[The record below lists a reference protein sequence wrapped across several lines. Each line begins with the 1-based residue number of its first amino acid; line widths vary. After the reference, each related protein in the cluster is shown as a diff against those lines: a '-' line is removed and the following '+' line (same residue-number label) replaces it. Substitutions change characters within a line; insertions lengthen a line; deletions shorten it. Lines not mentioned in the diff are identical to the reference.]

1 MISFDEFQKI
11 DLRVAEIL
19 SAERVPNTD
28 KLLQLRVSLG
38 DEERTLVAGIAANY
52 APEDIIGFKV
62 IIVANLE
69 PATIKGIE
77 SNGMILAVRGG
88 DDGLALLTTNKPA
101 PNGGRVG

>member
-1 MISFDEFQKI
+1 MISYDDFQNVE
-11 DLRVAEIL
+11 LRVAEIL
-19 SAERVPNTD
+19 EAERVPKTD
-28 KLLQLRVSLG
+28 KLLKLRVSLG
-38 DEERTLVAGIAANY
+38 EEERTLVAGIAAHY

-69 PATIKGIE
+69 PATIRGIE
-77 SNGMILAVRGG
+77 SNGMILAVHGG